1 MQLQE
6 RCFVGVTTAFGKAYV
21 AATNKTQRIKR
32 ELSRHMH
39 MRLFA
44 SKKCAQIAP
53 VRREA
58 RALARLLVRAAHASS
73 SARQCAADVIAT
85 KVQHYQLHQSK
96 ELDKTFWN
104 RFCVLRCGRM
114 HAHTTRGFRCVVRTQ
129 PSPLSSSL
137 SLSSL
142 SFLRKCED
150 KSKSAH

>member
-21 AATNKTQRIKR
+21 AATNKTQRVKR

-39 MRLFA
+39 KRLFA
-44 SKKCAQIAP
+44 SKQCAQIAP

-114 HAHTTRGFRCVVRTQ
+114 HAHTCGSGVCSNTAVSVVVVFVVVVIIIFKKMR
-129 PSPLSSSL
+129 
-137 SLSSL
+137 
-142 SFLRKCED
+142 R
-150 KSKSAH
+150 